1 MADVKQPAPAPAAK
15 ATPAPVQKP
24 AEVPEAKPAKV
35 KKQWKYEFTSSD
47 EAKTEAEGREK
58 GPRKAFKVSA
68 NGKDYFI
75 VHVNEGRALGYVAE
89 KLGFTAD
96 EIGKSKKAKV
106 VGVDG
111 LKAALEAL
119 PPEERA
125 KFLAEYGVK

>member
-1 MADVKQPAPAPAAK
+1 MAEDKKPAPAPAAK
-15 ATPAPVQKP
+15 AAPAPATKP
-24 AEVPEAKPAKV
+24 VEVPETKEKAPKKV
-35 KKQWKYEFTSSD
+35 WVYEFAD
-47 EAKTEAEGREK
+47 ADKAKAEAEGRTK
-58 GPRKAFKVSA
+58 GPRKAFKVTA

-96 EIGKSKKAKV
+96 EIGKTKKVKA
-106 VGVDG
+106 VGIDG